1 MLGFKVAWH
10 KVARGFQID
19 WIGVNLKLQRHW
31 SSDDDWGEVVLI
43 QLSDE
48 KSTKLS
54 EVLDELLSSSVI
66 PVSKLQYAAGVLG
79 WLSSIVPA
87 ARPWMSMIWGA
98 LQQALT

>member
-1 MLGFKVAWH
+1 MCVGLQGSLAQGCAWFPN
-10 KVARGFQID
+10 RLDRCQPQTPTS
-19 WIGVNLKLQRHW
+19 L
-31 SSDDDWGEVVLI
+31 DDDWGEVVLI